1 MLTMP
6 KHAERKL
13 LNFLEE
19 FKRTHPWLDVA
30 PPRPKNQRNQRIY
43 VRKDLHPI
51 PELNEYVEPHP
62 IKLEH
67 VETQNATMPYDK
79 LAARFEKMN
88 GTKLGNMYQGEVGKG
103 LGLPYTGEFELYSPE
118 SPIGQQ
124 FSGYMKNMNTGKIE
138 EVHLFI
144 MPKN

>member
-1 MLTMP
+1 MP

-19 FKRTHPWLDVA
+19 FKRTHPYLDVA
-30 PPRPKNQRNQRIY
+30 PPRPKNQRNQN
-43 VRKDLHPI
+43 VRKNLHQI

-79 LAARFEKMN
+79 FAARFEKMN
-88 GTKLGNMYQGEVGKG
+88 GTKLGNMYQAEVGKG

-124 FSGYMKNMNTGKIE
+124 FSGYMKNINTGKIE

>member
-1 MLTMP
+1 MP
-6 KHAERKL
+6 KQSAERKML
-13 LNFLEE
+13 KTLEA
-19 FKRTHPWLDVA
+19 FQRSHPWLDIA
-30 PPRPKNQRNQRIY
+30 PPRPKNQRNKNRIY

-67 VETQNATMPYDK
+67 VETQNATMPYNK
-79 LAARFEKMN
+79 LAARFEMMN
-88 GTKLGNMYQGEVGKG
+88 GTKLGNMYQGEFGKG
-103 LGLPYTGEFELYSPE
+103 QQGYTGEFELYSPE

-124 FSGYMKNMNTGKIE
+124 FNGYMKNMNTGKIE